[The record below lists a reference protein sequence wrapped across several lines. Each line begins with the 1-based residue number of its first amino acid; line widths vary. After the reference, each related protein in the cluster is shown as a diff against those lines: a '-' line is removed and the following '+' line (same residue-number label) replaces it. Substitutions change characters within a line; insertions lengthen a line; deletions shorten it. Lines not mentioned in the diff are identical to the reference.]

1 MFTKSNAEDECGIA
15 GAVRSVRCGA
25 VNEGRKLVDR
35 NHANE
40 APWCHD
46 ILCKKR
52 KRKKRKKEKRK
63 RIKKDPEQ
71 SACNAGYVSN
81 A

>member
-52 KRKKRKKEKRK
+52 KKEKE
-63 RIKKDPEQ
+63 KKLKKKKLKKKKKK
-71 SACNAGYVSN
+71 
-81 A
+81 

>member
-40 APWCHD
+40 APFVQYSIGYSVVEPSQTL
-46 ILCKKR
+46 ILQKVRYESKR
-52 KRKKRKKEKRK
+52 
-63 RIKKDPEQ
+63 
-71 SACNAGYVSN
+71 
-81 A
+81 